1 MAIIAVSQ
9 LKSGEKLIEDVLTYR
24 GNVLLQKGIR
34 LTQREIEIL
43 KAFMIRAV
51 EAEPVDGQTVET
63 SEEDAA
69 APVYAVRPVFNK
81 VYDEMIQLLR
91 KVFLNAT
98 PGIPL
103 PIFEV
108 RTKLERL
115 IQAAADYKPLTFTPR
130 NYQKDDYLYHNSILV
145 ALTCYQFA
153 IWHGLPKKDW
163 LPVAMGGLLHD
174 IGSLSVDQQILR
186 KPGKLGSHE
195 LDEIRRHTIIGY
207 NILKSAPGINDGVK
221 FCALQHH
228 EREDGSGYP
237 LGLKGDKIHYYAKM
251 VAIADVFHA
260 MTANRFHKSKMSPYL
275 ALEKLHDES
284 FGKLEPTMVQTFIQK
299 STQIQNGSIV
309 KLSNHALGEIVF
321 SDPKHPTRPWV
332 KVNDTIVNLATN
344 RNLYIQEVVKI
355 KK

>member
-9 LKSGEKLIEDVLTYR
+9 LRSGEKLLEDVVTER
-24 GNVLLQKGIR
+24 GNVLLQKGTR
-34 LTQREIEIL
+34 LTPREIEIL
-43 KAFMIRAV
+43 KAFMIRNV
-51 EAEPVDGQTVET
+51 EAEPVDGQPVGA
-63 SEEDAA
+63 SEGQAEE
-69 APVYAVRPVFNK
+69 PVQIVRPAFNK

-91 KVFLNAT
+91 KVFMNAT

-103 PIFEV
+103 PILEV

-115 IQAAADYKPLTFTPR
+115 IEAAVDYKPLTFKPR
-130 NYQKDDYLYHNSILV
+130 NYQKEDYLYHNSILV

-153 IWHGLPKKDW
+153 MWYGLPRKDW
-163 LPVAMGGLLHD
+163 LQVSMGGLLHD
-174 IGSLSVDQQILR
+174 IGSLSIDQQILR

-195 LDEIRRHTIIGY
+195 MDEIRRHTIIGY
-207 NILKSAPGINDGVK
+207 NILKHAPGINDGVK

-237 LGLKGDKIHYYAKM
+237 LGVKGDKIHYYAKM

-260 MTANRFHKSKMSPYL
+260 MTANRFHKSKISPYL

-284 FGKLEPTMVQTFIQK
+284 FGKLEPKMVQTFIQK

-309 KLSNHALGEIVF
+309 RLNNHATGEIVF
-321 SDPKHPTRPWV
+321 FDPKHPTRPWV
-332 KVNDTIVNLATN
+332 KVNGTIINLTTQ
-344 RNLYIQEVVKI
+344 RDLYIQEVIKI